1 MWAMTNPNTFAS
13 ARNVNRKGMTAPKM
27 GLVTING
34 RVCLV
39 PQDGEKVRVSLSK
52 VTKFLGIPETAC
64 LRIG

>member
-1 MWAMTNPNTFAS
+1 MINPNAHPS
-13 ARNVNRKGMTAPKM
+13 ARAVNPRGCKAPKV

-39 PQDGEKVRVSLSK
+39 PQSGEKVRVSL
-52 VTKFLGIPETAC
+52 TKIAQFFQIPETAC

>member
-1 MWAMTNPNTFAS
+1 MMNPNTNAS
-13 ARNVNRKGMTAPKM
+13 ARTVNPRGCKAPKM

-39 PQDGEKVRVSLSK
+39 PQEGSKVRVSLSK
-52 VTKFLGIPETAC
+52 VARFFDIPENAC